1 MMAEISFIWRGYG
14 LSLKREEKK
23 YMNNKHWI
31 KNLFG
36 AIAIPLLVAILLQGL
51 CIIKGRT
58 MIANMT
64 SFDNFVVYIAIVMI
78 TTIALS
84 INLNSGRFDFSLG
97 SMATLS
103 SVLGAKITY
112 SVLDG
117 GNYSALMMF
126 VLTLLIGMLL
136 GLISGILYVV
146 LHLPPIITSLGVTLI
161 YEGILFTITEGRYV
175 MKEVQNKSM
184 TAFTGNWIY
193 AAIIIVAVLLI
204 SIAIFDYTK
213 FGYDYNALKN
223 GQKVAVNTGIKE
235 IPNAIGCYVIC
246 GGLMGIV
253 GFLNA
258 ARNTTINGGQ
268 LNFGSISI
276 MFTAFLPMFIG
287 SYISRFTNE
296 KIGFFLAALCMS
308 MLNSTFAV
316 FSNEVNASMQ
326 AIINAVLLVVFLIY
340 LSNEQLPVKILQ
352 EKERHNREDISM
364 INLTKKPFFLAR
376 EDIEWVENTKNSMTV
391 EEKIGQLFVPIGYS
405 GDSDYL
411 DNVMLSHHI
420 GGIMYRCGESK
431 EMQQTHRYL
440 QEHSR
445 IPLLIGANLEDGG
458 CGIATDGT
466 QYGKQMQVAAT
477 ADTKDAY
484 RLGKVSCSE
493 GAAVGCNWA
502 FAPVVDIDRNWRN
515 PITNVRT
522 YGDDPDRVLEC
533 GLNYM
538 KAAKEENVL
547 VAIKHFPGD
556 GCDEVDQHILTSVNS
571 LSCEEWDATYG
582 KIYGGLIEAGAQT
595 VMVGHIAQ
603 PAYQKLY
610 NPDFPDKLVPATL
623 SPELLKGLLR
633 KKLGFNGLIVTDSTC
648 MVGFSC
654 AMKREK
660 AVPYAIEAGCDM
672 FLFNKDLDEDYNY
685 MLEGYKQ
692 GILSEQ
698 RLDEA
703 ITRILATKAALG
715 LHKKAKNE
723 IVPNEATLNIL
734 KNEEHVKWAKNSA
747 DKAVTLVKDTAGI
760 LPLSP
765 RKTKKVLLEIMG
777 DFPSNE
783 RVLESFRTKLS
794 DEGFEVTVYEHENFE
809 TARFDVETFKKS
821 YDLVIYI
828 GNVENASNKVTN
840 RLSWYTFWGNGNNVP
855 WFVAERPVVF
865 ISLAN
870 PYHLV
875 DVPMIKT
882 YINGYSNSEYVIES
896 VMDKLMGR
904 SSFTGKS
911 PVNPFCGKEYLKW

>member
-1 MMAEISFIWRGYG
+1 
-14 LSLKREEKK
+14 
-23 YMNNKHWI
+23 MNNKHWI

-340 LSNEQLPVKILQ
+340 LSNEQLLVKFLQ

>member
-340 LSNEQLPVKILQ
+340 LSNEQLLVKFLQ

-364 INLTKKPFFLAR
+364 INLTKKPFFLAQ

-911 PVNPFCGKEYLKW
+911 SVNPFCGKEYLKW